1 MAASRSASSAI
12 ARGARNR
19 RPPTLASESS
29 VLPQSASV
37 AGVWQS
43 YEIYALWM
51 LVVGGRLLASL
62 VACRDAAMT
71 AWS

>member
-1 MAASRSASSAI
+1 M
-12 ARGARNR
+12 
-19 RPPTLASESS
+19 
-29 VLPQSASV
+29 PQSASV

-62 VACRDAAMT
+62 VACRDAAMAGGGIGNSNRIAAT
-71 AWS
+71 RP